1 MPAPTDHAARRRE
14 IAEAVWVTIHA
25 HGIQGTTMRR
35 VAAAGGISVGRIQHY
50 FASRDELV
58 RFSCQA
64 MVEAAASAQS
74 TPTQPAAPTDPVE
87 ALKLVRRLLI
97 HAFDQSPSYRLGAR
111 VWAAYVAQA
120 VLDRGIADLVV
131 QAQSGLEREVARL
144 LDAAGLNPHDA
155 RRLVALSEGL
165 AQRALTGAV
174 STSAATAEIDRT
186 ISDTDARRWT
196 RVGQSGGET
205 VNAAAA
211 SAKSGTSDP
220 SLATTPIP
228 DW

>member
-1 MPAPTDHAARRRE
+1 MPAPTDHAVRRRE
-14 IAEAVWVTIHA
+14 IAEAVWATIHA

-50 FASRDELV
+50 FGSRDELV

-64 MVEAAASAQS
+64 MVDTAASAQLA
-74 TPTQPAAPTDPVE
+74 PTQQASPTDPVE
-87 ALKLVRRLLI
+87 PLETVRRLLT
-97 HAFDQSPSYRLGAR
+97 HAFDQSPTYRLGAR

-120 VLDRGIADLVV
+120 VLDQGIADIVV
-131 QAQSGLEREVARL
+131 QAQAGLEHEVAL
-144 LDAAGLNPHDA
+144 LLGAAGLNPHDA

-174 STSAATAEIDRT
+174 STSAAIAEIDRA
-186 ISDTDARRWT
+186 IIDTQTLVPGSVRATEESVD
-196 RVGQSGGET
+196 
-205 VNAAAA
+205 AAAV
-211 SAKSGTSDP
+211 SEKSGTGDP
-220 SLATTPIP
+220 SLPTTPIP